1 MEITSASS
9 EDTKSLFQ
17 ADSDSVRYQ
26 CGTTENVNCSN
37 GAEYE
42 GRLVYSVGFDDN
54 IVWTAAPTEDTA
66 TTLSDAI
73 GAYFASLNSSNP
85 VDTTMKVTL
94 SGYRLSFV
102 NNQVLCT
109 AGDGS
114 TTPGEGFPEACV
126 QDGGG

>member
-1 MEITSASS
+1 MGITSANS

-17 ADSDSVRYQ
+17 ADGDSVRYQ
-26 CGTTENVNCSN
+26 CETTENVNCSN

-42 GRLVYSVGFDDN
+42 GRLVYSVGFDDK
-54 IVWTAAPTEDTA
+54 IVWTAASVEDTA
-66 TTLSDAI
+66 TISSAI
-73 GAYFASLNSSNP
+73 DDYFSALNSSNP

-109 AGDGS
+109 PGDGS